1 MDDESI
7 QWRNGKP
14 DYEAVNEKYLK
25 EKTKNHSID
34 SLEHLV
40 ETVVKSWE
48 MESTHKQRA
57 EVRIVI
63 IEGVKAK
70 RYFSPLLGKIELAS
84 FSCSAPSQRS

>member
-1 MDDESI
+1 MTSGVLPERKYMDDESI

-34 SLEHLV
+34 SLERLV

-63 IEGVKAK
+63 I
-70 RYFSPLLGKIELAS
+70 YNY
-84 FSCSAPSQRS
+84 